1 MCFSTARPLLDEEE
15 EDGPEDLIEEGAL
28 VMDIEEEEEEEEE
41 EEREGEDED
50 EQAGYEESGED

>member
-28 VMDIEEEEEEEEE
+28 VMDIEEEEE
-41 EEREGEDED
+41 REGEDED

>member
-1 MCFSTARPLLDEEE
+1 MCLSTARPLLDEEE

-28 VMDIEEEEEEEEE
+28 VMDSEEEEEEEEG
-41 EEREGEDED
+41 EGEDED